1 MRNIVKL
8 IGKAR
13 TSTIA
18 VMIFVGSI
26 ASAVPA
32 WAEVAIQ
39 EVTSD
44 KGITAWLVEDYS
56 VPIVTIRFSFQG
68 GNTQD
73 PPGKEGLS
81 ELMTGLFDEGAGDFD
96 SETFQTKLDEAGA
109 EMRFGAGR
117 DTSHG
122 SMRMLAEKKDAALDL
137 LRLAVEKPRF
147 DAAPTDRIRSQ
158 MVAGIIANARD
169 PDTAAQV

>member
-1 MRNIVKL
+1 MAKFIEKTRISVAAFLL
-8 IGKAR
+8 IAG
-13 TSTIA
+13 TIA
-18 VMIFVGSI
+18 PAI
-26 ASAVPA
+26 PA

-81 ELMTGLFDEGAGDFD
+81 ELMTGLFDEGAG
-96 SETFQTKLDEAGA
+96 EIL
-109 EMRFGAGR
+109 
-117 DTSHG
+117 
-122 SMRMLAEKKDAALDL
+122 
-137 LRLAVEKPRF
+137 
-147 DAAPTDRIRSQ
+147 
-158 MVAGIIANARD
+158 
-169 PDTAAQV
+169 